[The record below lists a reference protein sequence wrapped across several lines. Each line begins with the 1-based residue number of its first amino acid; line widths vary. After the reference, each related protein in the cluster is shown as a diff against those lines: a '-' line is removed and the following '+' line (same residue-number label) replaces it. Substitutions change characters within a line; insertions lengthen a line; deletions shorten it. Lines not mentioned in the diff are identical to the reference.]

1 MDFIMVI
8 IICFGLDCQAIYEEF
23 EYENY
28 DKCISE
34 AYGVSEYMKL
44 TFPTSAGEVHCLDKQ
59 QFTDFE
65 KYLQA
70 NGHAGRYKVA
80 YKGMKDIAT
89 DLMLSVAHKI
99 NHFHRQFC
107 FEVI

>member
-28 DKCISE
+28 DRCISE

-65 KYLQA
+65 KYLQDGGEPA
-70 NGHAGRYKVA
+70 LQNNFLPKQ
-80 YKGMKDIAT
+80 KGISA
-89 DLMLSVAHKI
+89 
-99 NHFHRQFC
+99 
-107 FEVI
+107 